1 MTPAN
6 LAYNVFADEL
16 RYALTDG
23 AREEASDEA
32 GLEIEKV
39 VAERWRGLSKTEREA
54 RVERA
59 REEQRTLRANGGG
72 GGGDDGY
79 PAPRSRVKK
88 RFGERWFEGVVDEVA
103 PGDRFPITVR
113 FDDGDVESVT
123 LEQFHASTTPATAA
137 RTATATAAAS
147 SRAYLRG
154 LGNEHASESLPGAL
168 PEGRNNPA
176 RCPYGLYA
184 EQISG
189 TKGRTCGRGCTG
201 RSRP

>member
-1 MTPAN
+1 MRRPAS
-6 LAYNVFADEL
+6 
-16 RYALTDG
+16 RP
-23 AREEASDEA
+23 
-32 GLEIEKV
+32 LESP
-39 VAERWRGLSKTEREA
+39 RP
-54 RVERA
+54 
-59 REEQRTLRANGGG
+59 REEQRKPRANGGG
-72 GGGDDGY
+72 EFY

-88 RFGERWFEGVVDEVA
+88 LFGDRWFEGVVDEVA
-103 PGDRFPITVR
+103 PGGRFPLTVR
-113 FDDGDVESVT
+113 FDDGAVESFT

-137 RTATATAAAS
+137 RTATATTRTRTPAPAAS

-189 TKGRTCGRGCTG
+189 TAFTAPRSDAMPKLRPVEKSKRVHM
-201 RSRP
+201 RSRIATMFLLLTTRSKGSIANRVLIFPTKKRV